1 MSEDKES
8 LLKQEVK
15 KQNFKIYLI
24 VGFAVLVV
32 AVITLGILYYNLNA
46 QSKLLRADL
55 ESSTTK
61 MEACL
66 EINKQREAE
75 LEKAKAELE
84 KSKAR
89 IAGIK
94 NNDDLLKRDI
104 ELYIRHTYRKVP
116 KSVAKTIAEFLV
128 DQSKKED
135 VSAELMVG
143 IIQVE
148 SQFNPMAVGPKTK
161 YGHARGLMQVMPE
174 WAKKFGLD
182 TYYDLHDIDTNITCG
197 IKVFK
202 IHLEEGRGKISEGL
216 YLYVNKDRAYVDK
229 VYNAMGKFVSFR
241 STVDDDDKS
250 EEEAAEPNGNGDE
263 KEKSIE
269 PVAGAKKSS

>member
-1 MSEDKES
+1 M
-8 LLKQEVK
+8 
-15 KQNFKIYLI
+15 
-24 VGFAVLVV
+24 LVV

-202 IHLEEGRGKISEGL
+202 IHLEEGKGKISEGL